1 MNARR
6 ILFAAALFPAVLA
19 LLSCGNNGNADFKK
33 LNARAAKEYLVPV
46 RPGVPGGQP
55 FWNVYSNKFTYAPAF
70 DFPEVEG
77 AARYRFDLWLIDTLW
92 TEYNLPAPEKRP
104 SPAEK
109 LEGYKALGSPEASF
123 TATSP
128 KADLSPVWTDLPVAQ
143 TGLVVTAVDASGKDI
158 APVGTWEFLR
168 DFPFNGPYPEACRS
182 YRDAALM
189 AMFFNHRQPLVKKI
203 HDWQEGTPFETGN
216 IFCSKFIG
224 SVVESE
230 ALMAEYIPSFREEC
244 LENARKAAEI
254 LISLAP
260 KEGKLAHIPPTY
272 YNSDLARM
280 FADGNFIANAG
291 DGNKV
296 GGTEWEELMGQTMTF
311 DPIYALKGYL
321 ALYDASGDKKYFDEA
336 IAMMRSYDALID
348 ENGFVPKKLYI
359 STGEGVNQEGALS
372 GDLLLMI
379 QRLQRKYGVHDFDD
393 LERRCAGWMKEN
405 ALKEFNMSAQYE
417 DVSVDQR
424 PYQNLTNMTAG
435 YYSRYLMQKDV
446 ITPEEL
452 QAATDMLH
460 FVEDQFI
467 HWEHLRDSNGM
478 FFCLTPGVYEQY
490 ACKIT
495 IDASNDCFSDAAL
508 SYYEK
513 TGDRL
518 MLEKARAIMNTVVNS
533 QACNG
538 EIATFMGLTYH
549 DGGGSFWI
557 NCSVHSIETLLR
569 MAEFE

>member
-1 MNARR
+1 M
-6 ILFAAALFPAVLA
+6 
-19 LLSCGNNGNADFKK
+19 
-33 LNARAAKEYLVPV
+33 
-46 RPGVPGGQP
+46 
-55 FWNVYSNKFTYAPAF
+55 
-70 DFPEVEG
+70 
-77 AARYRFDLWLIDTLW
+77 
-92 TEYNLPAPEKRP
+92 
-104 SPAEK
+104 
-109 LEGYKALGSPEASF
+109 
-123 TATSP
+123 
-128 KADLSPVWTDLPVAQ
+128 
-143 TGLVVTAVDASGKDI
+143 KD
-158 APVGTWEFLR
+158 
-168 DFPFNGPYPEACRS
+168 
-182 YRDAALM
+182 
-189 AMFFNHRQPLVKKI
+189 
-203 HDWQEGTPFETGN
+203 
-216 IFCSKFIG
+216 
-224 SVVESE
+224 
-230 ALMAEYIPSFREEC
+230 
-244 LENARKAAEI
+244 
-254 LISLAP
+254 
-260 KEGKLAHIPPTY
+260 
-272 YNSDLARM
+272 
-280 FADGNFIANAG
+280 
-291 DGNKV
+291 
-296 GGTEWEELMGQTMTF
+296 
-311 DPIYALKGYL
+311 
-321 ALYDASGDKKYFDEA
+321 
-336 IAMMRSYDALID
+336 
-348 ENGFVPKKLYI
+348 
-359 STGEGVNQEGALS
+359 
-372 GDLLLMI
+372 
-379 QRLQRKYGVHDFDD
+379 
-393 LERRCAGWMKEN
+393 N

-490 ACKIT
+490 ACKIK

-538 EIATFMGLTYH
+538 EIATFMGLMYH